1 MATFSIPAVSLA
13 LAQAGQPGD
22 SALAQFVKLLALWG
36 PIIVIIYFF
45 LVVPQQRQRKRVE
58 QLQNALKAGD
68 KVILTCGIYGTIVG
82 VENDTVQLRVA
93 EQMRIRVSKQSVA
106 SLQAEPKES

>member
-13 LAQAGQPGD
+13 LAQSGQPGGG
-22 SALAQFVKLLALWG
+22 ALMQLLTLWV
-36 PIIVIIYFF
+36 PIILIFYI
-45 LVVPQQRQRKRVE
+45 LMVVPQQRQRKRV
-58 QLQNALKAGD
+58 QQMQNGLKAGD
-68 KVILTCGIYGTIVG
+68 KVILSCGIYGTVVG
-82 VENDTVQLRVA
+82 VEDDTLQLRVA